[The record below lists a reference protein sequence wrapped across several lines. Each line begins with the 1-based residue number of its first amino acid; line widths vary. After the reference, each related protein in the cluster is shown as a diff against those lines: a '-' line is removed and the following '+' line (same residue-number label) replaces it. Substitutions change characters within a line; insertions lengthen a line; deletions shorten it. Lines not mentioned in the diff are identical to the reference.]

1 MARIRGSV
9 KQTDVNYSKFLGLYE
24 APDGDTQMKNGVS
37 PEMEN
42 FQITESFHLK
52 TRPGIVPYKIIPTD
66 DPIKGARCR
75 GYFSD
80 ETLEIAIFDNTVYR
94 RLFSANTTTSDG
106 WVSLGEIYFPPIHRR
121 PFNGRPSDASIFA
134 FGDRYYII
142 TGRRFYWWDGRSAAV
157 SEVVGYVPL
166 VVTGAAP
173 SGGGTTLERVNL
185 LTNQRRAQYSADGT
199 SKRFVLPEQIERQE
213 GETLILS
220 VTVDGAAVTWTEVS
234 TEAANTYAAELA
246 TAPAKGVNN
255 VEITYQNP
263 RVDDRTLITRCCY
276 CEKFNGATDSR
287 LFVYDGN
294 SNIIR
299 YSEPTLSGEATGAYF
314 AALNEI
320 KIGDASSPV
329 TALQR
334 HYGRLMAFK
343 PDGCYAVAY
352 DTLTLPDGTVTAGFY
367 VRTMHRSLGSD
378 AAGQICVVQNFP
390 RTFCKG
396 CLYDWK
402 QTASYYQDERY
413 AKVASE
419 PVQFSAQEAA
429 PGILF
434 LYDDDDRRR
443 FYLFLNDEAG
453 TVLVNAYE
461 QGVWFKYTGFQYVTA
476 AGRGKNGA
484 LVFAMQHG
492 GVQGLFALDDAH
504 TYDYTPV
511 ISAEAAITGYTREP
525 ISCRWESGHMDFG
538 RSNTRK
544 YSSYIWVTLKPGRR
558 VRAWL
563 TARSDR
569 RPSYAEKPVEN
580 AVTGLFDETDF
591 ADFTFE
597 TYEVPRARRL
607 KIKVKKFVFY
617 KLLIRCDGGAETTVP
632 EIPESTDGAVTV
644 LSVDQRVRFTSD
656 AK

>member
-9 KQTDVNYSKFLGLYE
+9 KQTDVNYSKFLGIYE

-185 LTNQRRAQYSADGT
+185 LTNQRRVQYSADGT

>member
-1 MARIRGSV
+1 MASIRGSV